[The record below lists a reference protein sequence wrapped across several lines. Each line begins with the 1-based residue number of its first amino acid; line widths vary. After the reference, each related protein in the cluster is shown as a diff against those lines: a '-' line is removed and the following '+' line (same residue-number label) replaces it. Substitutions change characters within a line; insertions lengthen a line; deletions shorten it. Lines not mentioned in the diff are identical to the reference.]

1 MTKILVVDD
10 DDNLRQMLVRY
21 LCQHGHACIG
31 ADRVEAALDILQR
44 DRDISIILSDVKM
57 PGKTGIDLL
66 SAVRAEKG
74 REFQFIVMTAYAAV
88 DQAIEALRL
97 GAQEFLQKPFDL
109 KDLRRVIETAEEA
122 IAQRRAQKLSKR
134 NLEAENSAKTN
145 EIRNLLG
152 ELDTAHEK
160 AIRHLAVA
168 AEYKDPETGNHIKRI
183 GQYAQLFAAELGWA
197 EDARQQL
204 ELAASLHDIGKIGTP
219 DRVLLKPDNLS
230 TDEFEVMKQH
240 CAIGNQILSDSHN
253 PVMKCAAIIAL
264 GHHECWDG
272 GGYPSRLV
280 GDENPIEARI
290 TTLCDVYDALR
301 SLRPYKPGFDHEHAV
316 AIILEGDGRTRP
328 SHFDPELLAIF
339 RANAHCFG
347 EIYSRFADTFVNGF
361 DNLDPV
367 VDLKAWKN
375 TATPRETDRAKI
387 VGE

>member
-21 LCQHGHACIG
+21 LGQHGHVCIG
-31 ADRVEAALDILQR
+31 ADRVEAALDILRR
-44 DRDISIILSDVKM
+44 DRNISIILSDVKM
-57 PGKTGIDLL
+57 PGQSGIDLL

-109 KDLRRVIETAEEA
+109 KDLRRVIETAQEA
-122 IAQRRAQKLSKR
+122 IASRRVQRLSKR
-134 NLEAENSAKTN
+134 NLEAEVSAKSQ
-145 EIRNLLG
+145 EIRSLLG
-152 ELDTAHEK
+152 ELDSAHEK

-168 AEYKDPETGNHIKRI
+168 AEYKDPETGDHIKRI
-183 GQYAQLFAAELGWA
+183 GQYARLFAATLGWA
-197 EDARQQL
+197 EEARQQL

-219 DRVLLKPDNLS
+219 DRVLLKPGKLS

-240 CAIGNQILSDSHN
+240 CEIGSQILSGSHN
-253 PVMKCAAIIAL
+253 PVMKCAAAIAR

-272 GGYPSRLV
+272 SGYPSRLV
-280 GDENPIEARI
+280 GGKNPVEACI

-301 SLRPYKPGFDHEHAV
+301 SPRPYKPSFDHDRAV
-316 AIILEGDGRTRP
+316 GIILEGDGRTRP
-328 SHFDPELLAIF
+328 SQFAPELLAIF
-339 RANAHCFG
+339 RANAHRFG
-347 EIYSRFADTFVNGF
+347 EIYSRFTETAVAGF

-367 VDLKAWKN
+367 ADLRAWKN
-375 TATPRETDRAKI
+375 AATPNATDRAKVI
-387 VGE
+387 EE

>member
-1 MTKILVVDD
+1 MTKILIVDD
-10 DDNLRQMLVRY
+10 DDNLRQLLVRY
-21 LCQHGHACIG
+21 LGQHGYPCIG
-31 ADRVEAALDILQR
+31 ADRVEKALDILKQ
-44 DRDISIILSDVKM
+44 DKDITIILSDVKM

-66 SAVRAEKG
+66 SSVRAEKG

-109 KDLRRVIETAEEA
+109 KDLRHVIDTAKEA
-122 IAQRRAQKLSKR
+122 IARRHAQSQSKR
-134 NLEAENSAKTN
+134 SLEAEVSAKSQ
-145 EIRNLLG
+145 EIRDLLG

-183 GQYAQLFAAELGWA
+183 GQYAWLFAAELGWA

-219 DRVLLKPDNLS
+219 DRVLLKPGKLS
-230 TDEFEVMKQH
+230 MEEFEVMKQH
-240 CAIGNQILSDSHN
+240 CEIGSQILSGSHD
-253 PVMKCAAIIAL
+253 PVMKCAAIIAR

-272 GGYPSRLV
+272 SGYPSGLV
-280 GDENPIEARI
+280 GEENPMEARI

-301 SLRPYKPGFDHEHAV
+301 SPRPYKPSFSHDRAV
-316 AIILEGDGRTRP
+316 EIILEGDGRTRS

-339 RANAHCFG
+339 RAKAHSFD
-347 EIYSRFADTFVNGF
+347 EIYSRFADTAVDEF

-375 TATPRETDRAKI
+375 AATSNGKDQAQVI
-387 VGE
+387 GE